1 MLIIHDFNFSLL
13 TTLNSK
19 LKKKHHDKL
28 KDYEKM
34 EIALYFT
41 TLMKNFPV
49 FFFVCFFEQEI
60 PHFHFACF
68 TQSLKMR

>member
-49 FFFVCFFEQEI
+49 FFFCLFF
-60 PHFHFACF
+60 
-68 TQSLKMR
+68 